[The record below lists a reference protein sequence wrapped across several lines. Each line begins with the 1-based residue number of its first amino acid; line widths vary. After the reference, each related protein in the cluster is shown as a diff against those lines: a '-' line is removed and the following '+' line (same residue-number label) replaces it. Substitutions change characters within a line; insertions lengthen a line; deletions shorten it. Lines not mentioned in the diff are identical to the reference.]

1 MMTYEMNLN
10 RQPFDMIKSGRKT
23 IELRL
28 NDEKRKNI
36 VAGDKIKFTSPCG
49 DTMLCIVKHVSSAQ
63 RVKLWQEMAK
73 SSLNNMASNGKF

>member
-36 VAGDKIKFTSPCG
+36 MAGDRISFTSPDG
-49 DTMLCIVKHVSSAQ
+49 DTMLA
-63 RVKLWQEMAK
+63 L
-73 SSLNNMASNGKF
+73 